1 MLTQLHETKAWQLLL
16 IQCQTIIDILSIL
29 LVYVPLFCVV
39 KVVRFQAVR
48 MKISQVTLA
57 HENSTKKI
65 SRKLCNF
72 LIRY

>member
-16 IQCQTIIDILSIL
+16 IQWQTIIDILCIL

-39 KVVRFQAVR
+39 KVVRFQVVR

-57 HENSTKKI
+57 HENSAKKI

-72 LIRY
+72 LIHY